1 MAMKSGAKLWVKR
14 LSGLSIILILVFI
27 GTYGES
33 TDKIVQI
40 MNVEENNLLELE
52 SGEEDA
58 IQLEKIRFYT
68 VVTLEGNEIKE
79 YEVKL
84 IDQDGQE
91 ISGYEPSSIEKMNKR
106 PDSSGKLVFIPVIIF
121 EVPSDGEY
129 VFHNQGNNSLW
140 VLDDIEIQSSLIS
153 DQIILVSMFSCCLGF
168 PLGIIA
174 LIGWLV
180 VWRTKNKSPQKLIVN
195 EQIMT
200 TDQLFKQYNA
210 KSEKSMIE
218 NDEVPAPFRDIE
230 KVTVTINELSLDD
243 DDPDITKEKV
253 RQFLEEHVGSEEN
266 DDDKESDGNWKNWD
280 DGE

>member
-1 MAMKSGAKLWVKR
+1 MKSGAKLWIKR

-121 EVPSDGEY
+121 EVPSDAEY

-243 DDPDITKEKV
+243 DPDVTKEKV
-253 RQFLEEHVGSEEN
+253 KQFLEEHVGFEEN
-266 DDDKESDGNWKNWD
+266 DNAKESDGNWKNWD

>member
-1 MAMKSGAKLWVKR
+1 MKSGAKLWVKR

>member
-1 MAMKSGAKLWVKR
+1 MKSGAKLWIKR

-230 KVTVTINELSLDD
+230 KVTVTINELSLDN

>member
-1 MAMKSGAKLWVKR
+1 MALGC
-14 LSGLSIILILVFI
+14 ILKKA
-27 GTYGES
+27 
-33 TDKIVQI
+33 D
-40 MNVEENNLLELE
+40 
-52 SGEEDA
+52 
-58 IQLEKIRFYT
+58 
-68 VVTLEGNEIKE
+68 
-79 YEVKL
+79 
-84 IDQDGQE
+84 
-91 ISGYEPSSIEKMNKR
+91 
-106 PDSSGKLVFIPVIIF
+106 IPVIIF
-121 EVPSDGEY
+121 EVPSDAEY

-243 DDPDITKEKV
+243 DPDVTKEKV
-253 RQFLEEHVGSEEN
+253 KQFLGEHVGFEEN
-266 DDDKESDGNWKNWD
+266 DNAKESDGNWKNWD

>member
-1 MAMKSGAKLWVKR
+1 MKSGAKLWVKR
-14 LSGLSIILILVFI
+14 LSGLSVILILVFI

-33 TDKIVQI
+33 TDKIIQI

-52 SGEEDA
+52 SGEEGA

-106 PDSSGKLVFIPVIIF
+106 PDSSGKLVFVPIIIF
-121 EVPSDGEY
+121 EVPSDTEY

-243 DDPDITKEKV
+243 DPDVTKEKV
-253 RQFLEEHVGSEEN
+253 KQFLGEHVGFEEN
-266 DDDKESDGNWKNWD
+266 DNAKESDGNWKNWD